1 MTSLRKWD
9 RLTLRGVRAHGRH
22 GVHEHERAEG
32 QTFVVDATLSL
43 GTQAAAATDDLAQTI
58 DYGAVAGELVD
69 IVEGEP
75 FQLIETLADR
85 LAAACLKQPGVQE
98 VEITVHKPE
107 APLTVPF
114 DDVTITIH
122 RSHRSYRSRP

>member
-1 MTSLRKWD
+1 MTSLGRVD
-9 RLTLRGVRAHGRH
+9 RLTLHGVRARGRH
-22 GVHEHERAEG
+22 GAHEHERATG

-43 GTQAAAATDDLAQTI
+43 DTHAAAATDDLEKTI
-58 DYGAVAGELVD
+58 DYGAVAQQLVD

-75 FQLIETLADR
+75 VQLIETLAAR
-85 LAAACLKQPGVQE
+85 LASACLDRPGVQE

-122 RSHRSYRSRP
+122 RSNRSRL